1 VAVNLF
7 LLITLLITNK
17 MDDHTIHPAL
27 TKEDIA
33 FGIFITPLD
42 IQILTLE
49 ALIRPLK
56 FS

>member
-1 VAVNLF
+1 
-7 LLITLLITNK
+7 